1 MIFNDQNFIEE
12 VEKFDGLAMVD
23 FYATWCG
30 PCQLMA
36 PIIQEL
42 IDEYKDNSNVKIGK
56 MDIDQNPTMTEKY
69 EVMSVPTIILFK
81 QGKIINKKIGYADK
95 AEFKQMIDDNL

>member
-36 PIIQEL
+36 PIVQEL
-42 IDEYKDNSNVKIGK
+42 ADEYKDNAKIKIGK
-56 MDIDQNPTMTEKY
+56 MDIDQNPVITEKY

-95 AEFKQMIDDNL
+95 AEFKQMFDDNL

>member
-1 MIFNDQNFIEE
+1 MIFNDQNFEQE
-12 VEKFDGLAMVD
+12 VEKFDGLALVD

-42 IDEYKDNSNVKIGK
+42 IDEYKDNAKVKIGK
-56 MDIDQNPTMTEKY
+56 IDIDQNPAMTEKY

-81 QGKIINKKIGYADK
+81 RGKVINKKIGYADK
-95 AEFKQMIDDNL
+95 SELKQMIDDNF